1 MAKKSSLLKEI
12 GNIVNKNCS
21 DDINIFELNFEI
33 LKSLNDKMMNLEDP
47 RNGSYDLHYM
57 NEIVIIVFLALLGNC
72 DEWTQIYMFSV
83 QHEEWLHKFL
93 KLPYGLP
100 SISTIKRIMAMVN
113 PKDLETIC
121 VEFIYEKVG
130 EIERQLHIENN
141 RDIISLDGKELNGS
155 GRNNSTNGRIKNIQ
169 AMSAY
174 STKYEITL
182 ATEFIEEKTNEIPTG
197 PKLLSRLNL
206 ENTIITFDALNTQEK
221 TIEYI
226 IKNKGDY
233 VAPVK
238 ANQGNLYENLVE
250 YFDIDELKNKSN
262 YYSEKEKE
270 HSSIETRDYYLVSD
284 VEWISNKK
292 KWRNLTSI
300 GIVKKTISNLT
311 TGEVK
316 TETRYYITSL
326 YDSELKDFVKSVRSE
341 WEIENNLH
349 WHLDVT
355 FKEDKNL
362 TSEKTAQKNLN
373 ILRKLGL
380 NILKMAQPLYKLSL
394 KNIRLQLCMNF
405 EKEFYKILNLLDQ
418 KKIIELIKSSK
429 M

>member
-1 MAKKSSLLKEI
+1 MPKKSTLLKEI
-12 GNIVNKNCS
+12 GNVVNNNYNNINVF
-21 DDINIFELNFEI
+21 DINFDI
-33 LKSLNDKMMNLEDP
+33 LKSLNLKMMNLEDS
-47 RNGSYDLHYM
+47 RHSSYDLHYM
-57 NEIVIIVFLALLGNC
+57 NEIVIIVFLALLSNC
-72 DEWTQIYMFSV
+72 DEWTQIHMFAV
-83 QHEEWLHKFL
+83 QHEQWLHNFL

-100 SISTIKRIMAMVN
+100 SISTIKRVIAMVD

-121 VEFIYEKVG
+121 VEFIYEKTS
-130 EIERQLHIENN
+130 EIERELHIENKK
-141 RDIISLDGKELNGS
+141 DIISLDGKEINSS
-155 GRNNSTNGRIKNIQ
+155 GRNNSINGKIDNIQ

-174 STKYEITL
+174 SSKYDMTL

-221 TIEYI
+221 TIQYI
-226 IKNKGDY
+226 VKNKGDY

-238 ANQGNLYENLVE
+238 ANQGNLYEDLKA
-250 YFDIDELKNKSN
+250 YFDSDELKKRSN
-262 YYSEKEKE
+262 YYSEKEKS
-270 HSSIETRDYYLVSD
+270 HSQVEIRDYYLISD
-284 VEWISNKK
+284 IEWISNKN
-292 KWRNLTSI
+292 KWRKLTSI
-300 GIVKKTISNLT
+300 GVVEKTISDLI
-311 TGEVK
+311 TGEEK
-316 TETRYYITSL
+316 QEIRYYITSL
-326 YDSELKDFVKSVRSE
+326 YDSELKDFAQAVRSE

-355 FKEDKNL
+355 FKEDRNL

-405 EKEFYKILNLLDQ
+405 EDEFYKILTLLDK

>member
-1 MAKKSSLLKEI
+1 MPKKSTLLKEI
-12 GNIVNKNCS
+12 GNVVNNNYNNINVF
-21 DDINIFELNFEI
+21 DINFDI
-33 LKSLNDKMMNLEDP
+33 LKSLNLKMMNLEDS
-47 RNGSYDLHYM
+47 RHSSYDLHYM
-57 NEIVIIVFLALLGNC
+57 NEIVIIVFLALLSNC
-72 DEWTQIYMFSV
+72 DEWTQIHMFAV
-83 QHEEWLHKFL
+83 QHEQWLHNFL

-100 SISTIKRIMAMVN
+100 SISTIKRVIAMVD

-121 VEFIYEKVG
+121 VEFIYEKTS
-130 EIERQLHIENN
+130 EIERELHIENKK
-141 RDIISLDGKELNGS
+141 DIISLDGKEINSS
-155 GRNNSTNGRIKNIQ
+155 GRNNSINGKIDNMQ

-174 STKYEITL
+174 SSKYDMTL

-221 TIEYI
+221 TIQYI
-226 IKNKGDY
+226 VKNKGDY

-238 ANQGNLYENLVE
+238 ANQGTLYEDLKA
-250 YFDIDELKNKSN
+250 YFDSDELKKEANC
-262 YYSEKEKE
+262 YSEKEKA
-270 HSSIETRDYYLVSD
+270 HSQIEVRDYYLISD
-284 VEWISNKK
+284 TEWISNKN
-292 KWRNLTSI
+292 KWSKLASI
-300 GIVKKTISNLT
+300 GVVEKTISNLI

-316 TETRYYITSL
+316 KEVRYYITSL
-326 YDSELKDFVKSVRSE
+326 YDSDLKEFAQAVRSE

-355 FKEDKNL
+355 FKEDRNL

-405 EKEFYKILNLLDQ
+405 EDEFYKILTLLD
-418 KKIIELIKSSK
+418 KEKIIELIKSSK

>member
-1 MAKKSSLLKEI
+1 MPKKSSLLKEI
-12 GNIVNKNCS
+12 GNIVNENCN
-21 DDINIFELNFEI
+21 DVNVCDINFEI
-33 LKSLNDKMMNLEDP
+33 LSSLNRKMMDLDDT

-57 NEIVIIVFLALLGNC
+57 NEVVIIVFLALLSNC
-72 DEWTQIYMFSV
+72 DEWTQIYMFSI
-83 QHEEWLHKFL
+83 QHEEWLKKFL
-93 KLPYGLP
+93 KLPYRLP
-100 SISTIKRIMAMVN
+100 SISTIRRIMAMID

-121 VEFIYEKVG
+121 VEFIY
-130 EIERQLHIENN
+130 
-141 RDIISLDGKELNGS
+141 DITS
-155 GRNNSTNGRIKNIQ
+155 
-169 AMSAY
+169 
-174 STKYEITL
+174 
-182 ATEFIEEKTNEIPTG
+182 EIPTG

-206 ENTIITFDALNTQEK
+206 ENTIMTFDALNTQEK

-226 IKNKGDY
+226 VKNKGDY

-238 ANQGNLYENLVE
+238 ANQGNLYEDIKA
-250 YFDIDELKNKSN
+250 YFDIDELKNNSN
-262 YYSEKEKE
+262 YYSEKEKS
-270 HSSIETRDYYLVSD
+270 HSQIEIRNYYLISD

-292 KWRNLTSI
+292 KWKKLTSI
-300 GIVKKTISNLT
+300 GIIEKTINSLI

-316 TETRYYITSL
+316 KEIRYYITSL
-326 YDSELKDFVKSVRSE
+326 YDNELKEFVKAVRTE
-341 WEIENNLH
+341 CEIENNLH

-362 TSEKTAQKNLN
+362 TSEKIAQKNLN

-380 NILKMAQPLYKLSL
+380 NILKMAQPLYRLSL

-405 EKEFYKILNLLDQ
+405 ENEFYKILNLLDK

>member
-1 MAKKSSLLKEI
+1 MSKKSTLLKEI
-12 GNIVNKNCS
+12 GNVVNNNY
-21 DDINIFELNFEI
+21 DNINVFDINFDI
-33 LKSLNDKMMNLEDP
+33 LKALNLKMMNLEDS
-47 RNGSYDLHYM
+47 RHSSYDLHYM
-57 NEIVIIVFLALLGNC
+57 NEIVLMVFLALLSNC
-72 DEWTQIYMFSV
+72 DEWTQIHMFAV
-83 QHEEWLHKFL
+83 QHEQWLHNFL

-100 SISTIKRIMAMVN
+100 SISTIKRVIAMVD

-121 VEFIYEKVG
+121 VEFIYEKTS
-130 EIERQLHIENN
+130 EIERELHIENKK
-141 RDIISLDGKELNGS
+141 DIISLDGKEINSS
-155 GRNNSTNGRIKNIQ
+155 GRNNSINGKIDNIQ

-174 STKYEITL
+174 SSKYDMTL

-221 TIEYI
+221 TIQYI
-226 IKNKGDY
+226 VKNKGDY

-238 ANQGNLYENLVE
+238 ANQGNLYEDLKA
-250 YFDIDELKNKSN
+250 YFDSDELKKRSN
-262 YYSEKEKE
+262 YYSEKEKS
-270 HSSIETRDYYLVSD
+270 HSQVEIRDYYLISD
-284 VEWISNKK
+284 IEWISNKN
-292 KWRNLTSI
+292 KWRKLTSI
-300 GIVKKTISNLT
+300 GVVEKTISDLI
-311 TGEVK
+311 TGEEK
-316 TETRYYITSL
+316 QEIRYYITSL
-326 YDSELKDFVKSVRSE
+326 YDSELKDFAQAVRSE

-355 FKEDKNL
+355 FKEDRNL

-405 EKEFYKILNLLDQ
+405 EDEFYKILTLLDK

>member
-1 MAKKSSLLKEI
+1 MARKSRLLNEI
-12 GNIVNKNCS
+12 GNIVNESN
-21 DDINIFELNFEI
+21 DINVFEI
-33 LKSLNDKMMNLEDP
+33 NYEILSSLNTKMMDLEDK

-57 NEIVIIVFLALLGNC
+57 NEIVIIVFLALLSNC

-83 QHEEWLHKFL
+83 QHEMWLKNFL

-100 SISTIKRIMAMVN
+100 SVSTIRRIMSMIESR
-113 PKDLETIC
+113 DLETIC
-121 VEFIYEKVG
+121 VEFIYDITS
-130 EIERQLHIENN
+130 EIERKLHIENK
-141 RDIISLDGKELNGS
+141 RDIISLDGKEINSS
-155 GRNNSTNGRIKNIQ
+155 GRNNSINGRIENIQ

-174 STKYEITL
+174 SSKYEMTL
-182 ATEFIEEKTNEIPTG
+182 ATEFIEDKSNEIPTG

-226 IKNKGDY
+226 VKNKGDY

-238 ANQGNLYENLVE
+238 ANQGNLYEDVVA
-250 YFDIDELKNKSN
+250 YFDIKELKNKAN
-262 YYSEKEKE
+262 YYNEKEKN
-270 HSSIETRDYYLVSD
+270 HGQIEIRDYYLISD

-292 KWRNLTSI
+292 KWKNLTSI
-300 GIVKKTISNLT
+300 GMIEKTITNLI
-311 TGEVK
+311 TGQTKKEV
-316 TETRYYITSL
+316 RYYITSL
-326 YDSELKDFVKSVRSE
+326 YDNELNEFVKTVRTE

-355 FKEDKNL
+355 FKEDKSL

-405 EKEFYKILNLLDQ
+405 EKEFYKILTLLDKQ
-418 KKIIELIKSSK
+418 KIIELIKSSK

>member
-1 MAKKSSLLKEI
+1 MSKKSTLLKEI
-12 GNIVNKNCS
+12 GNVVNNNY
-21 DDINIFELNFEI
+21 DNINVFDINFDI
-33 LKSLNDKMMNLEDP
+33 LKALNLKMMNLEDS
-47 RNGSYDLHYM
+47 RHSSYDLHYM
-57 NEIVIIVFLALLGNC
+57 NEIVLMVFLALLSNC
-72 DEWTQIYMFSV
+72 DEWTQIHMFAV
-83 QHEEWLHKFL
+83 QHEQWLHNFL

-100 SISTIKRIMAMVN
+100 SISTIKRVIAMID

-121 VEFIYEKVG
+121 VEFIYEKTS
-130 EIERQLHIENN
+130 EIERELHIENKK
-141 RDIISLDGKELNGS
+141 DIISLDGKEINSS
-155 GRNNSTNGRIKNIQ
+155 GRNNSINGKIDNIQ

-174 STKYEITL
+174 SSKYDMTL

-221 TIEYI
+221 TIQYI
-226 IKNKGDY
+226 VKNKGDY

-238 ANQGNLYENLVE
+238 ANQGNLYEDLKA
-250 YFDIDELKNKSN
+250 YFDSDELKKRSN
-262 YYSEKEKE
+262 YYSEKEKS
-270 HSSIETRDYYLVSD
+270 HSQVEIRDYYLISD
-284 VEWISNKK
+284 IEWISNKN
-292 KWRNLTSI
+292 KWRKLTSI
-300 GIVKKTISNLT
+300 GVVEKTISDLI
-311 TGEVK
+311 TGEEK
-316 TETRYYITSL
+316 QEIRYYITSL
-326 YDSELKDFVKSVRSE
+326 YDSELKDFAQAVRSE

-355 FKEDKNL
+355 FKEDRNL
-362 TSEKTAQKNLN
+362 TSEKTAKKNLN

-405 EKEFYKILNLLDQ
+405 EDEFYKILTLLDK

>member
-1 MAKKSSLLKEI
+1 MSKKSTLLKEI
-12 GNIVNKNCS
+12 GNVVNNNY
-21 DDINIFELNFEI
+21 DNINVFDINFDI
-33 LKSLNDKMMNLEDP
+33 LKALNLKMMNLEDS
-47 RNGSYDLHYM
+47 RHSSYDLHYM
-57 NEIVIIVFLALLGNC
+57 NEIVLMVFLALLSNC
-72 DEWTQIYMFSV
+72 DEWTQIHMFAV
-83 QHEEWLHKFL
+83 QHEQWLHNFL

-100 SISTIKRIMAMVN
+100 SISTIKRVIAMID

-121 VEFIYEKVG
+121 VEFIYEKTS
-130 EIERQLHIENN
+130 EIERELHIENKK
-141 RDIISLDGKELNGS
+141 DIISLDGKEINSS
-155 GRNNSTNGRIKNIQ
+155 GRNNSINGKIDNIQ

-174 STKYEITL
+174 SSKYDMTL

-221 TIEYI
+221 TIQYI
-226 IKNKGDY
+226 VKNKGDY

-238 ANQGNLYENLVE
+238 ANQGNLYEDLKA
-250 YFDIDELKNKSN
+250 YFDSDELKKRSN
-262 YYSEKEKE
+262 YYSEKEKS
-270 HSSIETRDYYLVSD
+270 HSQVEIRDYYLISD
-284 VEWISNKK
+284 IEWISNKN
-292 KWRNLTSI
+292 KWRKLTSI
-300 GIVKKTISNLT
+300 GVVEKTISDLI
-311 TGEVK
+311 TGEEK
-316 TETRYYITSL
+316 QEIRYYITSL
-326 YDSELKDFVKSVRSE
+326 YDSELKDFAQAVRSE

-355 FKEDKNL
+355 FKEDRNL

-405 EKEFYKILNLLDQ
+405 EDEFYKILTLLDK

>member
-12 GNIVNKNCS
+12 GNIVNENN
-21 DDINIFELNFEI
+21 DNINVFDINFEI
-33 LKSLNDKMMNLEDP
+33 LSLLNKKMMNLEDK

-57 NEIVIIVFLALLGNC
+57 NEIVIIVFLSLLSNC
-72 DEWTQIYMFSV
+72 DEWTQVYMFSV
-83 QHEEWLHKFL
+83 QHENWLKQFL

-100 SISTIKRIMAMVN
+100 SISTIRRIMAMVD
-113 PKDLETIC
+113 PKDLEIIC
-121 VEFIYEKVG
+121 VEFIYDITSDIEK
-130 EIERQLHIENN
+130 ELHIENK
-141 RDIISLDGKELNGS
+141 RDIISLDGKEINSS
-155 GRNNSTNGRIKNIQ
+155 GRNNSLNGKIENIQ

-174 STKYEITL
+174 SSKYEMTL
-182 ATEFIEEKTNEIPTG
+182 ATEFIEDKSNEIPTG

-221 TIEYI
+221 AIEYI
-226 IKNKGDY
+226 VKNKGDY

-238 ANQGNLYENLVE
+238 ANQGNLYEDVVA
-250 YFDIDELKNKSN
+250 YFDINELKRKAN
-262 YYSEKEKE
+262 YYSEKEKN
-270 HSSIETRDYYLVSD
+270 HSQIEIRDYYLISD

-292 KWRNLTSI
+292 KWKNLTSI
-300 GIVKKTISNLT
+300 GIIEKTITNII

-316 TETRYYITSL
+316 KEVRYYITSL
-326 YDSELKDFVKSVRSE
+326 YDNELKEFVKSIRVE

-405 EKEFYKILNLLDQ
+405 EEEFYKILTLLDKQ
-418 KKIIELIKSSK
+418 KIIELIKSSK

>member
-1 MAKKSSLLKEI
+1 MI
-12 GNIVNKNCS
+12 
-21 DDINIFELNFEI
+21 D
-33 LKSLNDKMMNLEDP
+33 
-47 RNGSYDLHYM
+47 
-57 NEIVIIVFLALLGNC
+57 
-72 DEWTQIYMFSV
+72 
-83 QHEEWLHKFL
+83 
-93 KLPYGLP
+93 
-100 SISTIKRIMAMVN
+100 

-121 VEFIYEKVG
+121 VEFIYEKTS
-130 EIERQLHIENN
+130 EIERKIHIENKK
-141 RDIISLDGKELNGS
+141 DIISLDGKEINSS
-155 GRNNSTNGRIKNIQ
+155 GRSNSISGKIDNIQ

-174 STKYEITL
+174 SSKYDMTL

-221 TIEYI
+221 TIQYI
-226 IKNKGDY
+226 VKNKGDY

-238 ANQGNLYENLVE
+238 ANQGNLYEDLKA
-250 YFDIDELKNKSN
+250 YFDSDELKKRSN
-262 YYSEKEKE
+262 YYSEKEKL
-270 HSSIETRDYYLVSD
+270 HSQVEIRDYYLISD
-284 VEWISNKK
+284 IEWISNKN
-292 KWRNLTSI
+292 KWRKLTSI
-300 GIVKKTISNLT
+300 GVVEKTISDLI
-311 TGEVK
+311 TGEEK
-316 TETRYYITSL
+316 QEIRYYITSL
-326 YDSELKDFVKSVRSE
+326 YDSELKDFAQAVRSE

-355 FKEDKNL
+355 FKEDRNL

-405 EKEFYKILNLLDQ
+405 EDEFYKILTLLD
-418 KKIIELIKSSK
+418 KEKIIELIKSSK

>member
-1 MAKKSSLLKEI
+1 MPKKSTLLKEI
-12 GNIVNKNCS
+12 GNVVNNNYNNINVF
-21 DDINIFELNFEI
+21 DINFDI
-33 LKSLNDKMMNLEDP
+33 LKSLNLKMMNLEDS
-47 RNGSYDLHYM
+47 RHSSYDLHYM
-57 NEIVIIVFLALLGNC
+57 NEIVIIVFLALLSNC
-72 DEWTQIYMFSV
+72 DEWTQIHMFAV
-83 QHEEWLHKFL
+83 QHEQWLHNFL

-100 SISTIKRIMAMVN
+100 SISTIKRVIAMVD

-121 VEFIYEKVG
+121 VEFIYEKTS
-130 EIERQLHIENN
+130 EIERELHIENKK
-141 RDIISLDGKELNGS
+141 DIISLDGKEINSS
-155 GRNNSTNGRIKNIQ
+155 GRNNSINGKIDNIQ

-174 STKYEITL
+174 SSKYDMTL

-221 TIEYI
+221 TIQYI
-226 IKNKGDY
+226 VKNKGDY

-238 ANQGNLYENLVE
+238 ANQGNLYEDLKA
-250 YFDIDELKNKSN
+250 YFDSDELKKRSN
-262 YYSEKEKE
+262 YYSEKEKS
-270 HSSIETRDYYLVSD
+270 HSQVEIRDYYLISD
-284 VEWISNKK
+284 IEWISNKN
-292 KWRNLTSI
+292 KWRKLTSI
-300 GIVKKTISNLT
+300 GVVEKTISDLI
-311 TGEVK
+311 TGEEK
-316 TETRYYITSL
+316 QEIRYYITSL
-326 YDSELKDFVKSVRSE
+326 YDSELKDFAQAVRSE

-355 FKEDKNL
+355 FKEDRNL

-405 EKEFYKILNLLDQ
+405 EDEFYKILTLLDK
-418 KKIIELIKSSK
+418 KKIIDLIKSSK

>member
-1 MAKKSSLLKEI
+1 MPKKSSLLKEI
-12 GNIVNKNCS
+12 GNIVNENC
-21 DDINIFELNFEI
+21 DDVNVCDINFEI
-33 LKSLNDKMMNLEDP
+33 LSSLNRKMMALDDT

-57 NEIVIIVFLALLGNC
+57 NEIVIIVFLALLSNC
-72 DEWTQIYMFSV
+72 DEWTQIYMFSI
-83 QHEEWLHKFL
+83 QHEKWLKNFIR
-93 KLPYGLP
+93 LPYGLP
-100 SISTIKRIMAMVN
+100 SISTIRRVMAMVD
-113 PKDLETIC
+113 PKELETIC
-121 VEFIYEKVG
+121 VEFIYDITS
-130 EIERQLHIENN
+130 EIEKELHIENK
-141 RDIISLDGKELNGS
+141 RDIISIDGKEINSS
-155 GRNNSTNGRIKNIQ
+155 GRNNSINGKIENIQ

-174 STKYEITL
+174 SSKYEMTL

-226 IKNKGDY
+226 VKNKGDY

-238 ANQGNLYENLVE
+238 ANQGNLYEDIKA
-250 YFDIDELKNKSN
+250 YFDIDELKNNSN
-262 YYSEKEKE
+262 YYSEKEKS
-270 HSSIETRDYYLVSD
+270 HSQIEIRNYYLISD
-284 VEWISNKK
+284 IEWISNKK
-292 KWRNLTSI
+292 KWKNLTSI
-300 GIVKKTISNLT
+300 GIIEKTINNLI

-316 TETRYYITSL
+316 KEIRYYITSL
-326 YDSELKDFVKSVRSE
+326 YDNELNEFVKSVRTE

-405 EKEFYKILNLLDQ
+405 ENEFYRILNLLDK